1 MPNDSMKTFANNK
14 RSICST
20 KKKNLFPKQFSMKKI
35 FLLFGFSLFFTFS
48 FGQTLFTYGN
58 HAVSKE
64 EFLRA
69 YNKNKNVE
77 NNNDQAKRDYLNLYT
92 IFKLKVQ
99 AAKDMCLDTLPSLKS
114 DLKNFRTQIE
124 DNYLKDNKEV
134 DTLVYHA
141 FVRSQKDIHVQ
152 HFYVSINDKMSPEDT
167 MKLYH
172 AINETYDELKKG
184 GTDYTDI
191 LSEIKE
197 KMAPVRGNDLG
208 WITAFTLP
216 YEFENI
222 VYSLKPGLVSKP
234 FRSKKGWHIFKN
246 EEERPAVG
254 TIKAAQILF
263 AVPAGNMTMRDH
275 SKQLADSVYKA
286 LKSGADFG
294 ELAKKYSNDR
304 GTYMNGGIMPEFGVA
319 KFDGAFE
326 TVAFSLKNDSDISLP
341 FQTEF
346 GYHIIKRLSRSP
358 VPANK
363 DSTAFM
369 YKLKQE
375 VLNDSRIKLAKDL
388 FLKQVLVKTGYR
400 KNNTI
405 KENLLW
411 KITDSFTISNKKIS
425 AGILNENTVLFS
437 FNNAKVKV
445 GDWLNYIKTVN
456 RQNGAK
462 TEQSYPEL
470 LNKYV
475 SLAAIENYKKRL
487 EDFNPDFKYQ
497 IQEFE
502 DGNMLFEVM
511 QREVWS
517 KASADSVGL
526 RNYYKDHM
534 IKYTW
539 GASADAVLFSC
550 AKETVAKKAIEEIN
564 KTGAWKKLMNGN
576 DEIQADS
583 SRVELSQIPV
593 NSATNIVP
601 GLITDPVINSGDG
614 TAVFAYILKIYPAG
628 QQRSFADARGLVIND
643 YQNYLEKK
651 WIVELKRK
659 YPIRINEKVFQ
670 SIL

>member
-1 MPNDSMKTFANNK
+1 
-14 RSICST
+14 
-20 KKKNLFPKQFSMKKI
+20 MKKI
-35 FLLFGFSLFFTFS
+35 VLLFAFALFFTFS
-48 FGQTLFTYGN
+48 FSQTLFTYGN
-58 HAVSKE
+58 HTVSKE
-64 EFLRA
+64 EFLQA
-69 YNKNKNVE
+69 YNKNKNVAS
-77 NNNDQAKRDYLNLYT
+77 NNDQAKRDYLNLYT
-92 IFKLKVQ
+92 LFKLKAQ
-99 AAKDMCLDTLPSLKS
+99 AAKDMHLDTLASLKS

-124 DNYLKDNKEV
+124 DSYLKDNKEV
-134 DTLVYHA
+134 DTLINQA
-141 FVRSQKDIHVQ
+141 FIHSQKDIHVQ
-152 HFYVSINDKMSPEDT
+152 HFYVSINDKMTPGDT
-167 MKLYH
+167 LKLYQ
-172 AINETYDELKKG
+172 AINETYRELKKG

-197 KMAPVRGNDLG
+197 KIAPVKGNDLG
-208 WITAFTLP
+208 WITVFTLP
-216 YEFENI
+216 YDFENL
-222 VYSLKPGLVSKP
+222 VYSLNPGQVSKP
-234 FRSKKGWHIFKN
+234 FRSEKGWHIFKI

-263 AVPAGNMTMRDH
+263 AVPAGNISMRDH
-275 SKQLADSVYKA
+275 AKQLADSVYKT

-326 TVAFSLKNDSDISLP
+326 TVAFSLKTDSDISAP
-341 FQTEF
+341 FLTEF

-358 VPANK
+358 VPANI
-363 DSTAFM
+363 DSTAFI

-388 FLKQVLVKTGYR
+388 FLKHILRKTGYR
-400 KNNTI
+400 KNNAI

-411 KITDSFTISNKKIS
+411 KITDSFAISNKKIK
-425 AGILNENTVLFS
+425 AGYLNENTALFS
-437 FNNAKVKV
+437 FNNTKIRV
-445 GDWLNYIKTVN
+445 GDWLNYVKTVN

-462 TEQSYPEL
+462 PDLSYPEL

-475 SLAAIENYKKRL
+475 SLTAIENYKIRL
-487 EDFNPDFKYQ
+487 EEFDPDFRYQ
-497 IQEFE
+497 MKEFNE
-502 DGNMLFEVM
+502 GNMLFEVM

-517 KASADSVGL
+517 KAATDSVGL
-526 RNYYKDHM
+526 RNYYNDHM
-534 IKYTW
+534 SKYTW

-550 AKETVAKKAIEEIN
+550 AKETVARKAIEEIN
-564 KTGAWKKLMNGN
+564 ENREWKKLMNGN
-576 DEIQADS
+576 GEIQTDS
-583 SRVELSQIPV
+583 ARVELSQIPV
-593 NSATNIVP
+593 NSTTIFIP

-628 QQRSFADARGLVIND
+628 QQRSFEDARGLVIND

-651 WIVELKRK
+651 WIEELKRK